1 MCRRFAVS
9 SRLTSVRAMSRS
21 SAARALPALSSIR
34 RGLIHPNAQGLKAHI
49 AFLHQIMPDTTC
61 QIEDLVAGGDR
72 VWARLRGRGT
82 HTGAFMGRPPTGK
95 HIDLDILDVC
105 RFEDGKIAEHRA

>member
-1 MCRRFAVS
+1 
-9 SRLTSVRAMSRS
+9 
-21 SAARALPALSSIR
+21 
-34 RGLIHPNAQGLKAHI
+34 
-49 AFLHQIMPDTTC
+49 MPDTTC

-105 RFEDGKIAEHRA
+105 RFEDGRIAEHWRVPDRLGMLEQMGLVPTPQHASSRS